1 MAAAGTQAELES
13 LWQKFSSSPS
23 LDTASIE
30 LGQRVFEARGQQLAL
45 EERIGELSVELDAA
59 DTNLDSSLV
68 HLLNQARASSIQA
81 LDSSLARF
89 DQGRILLAAI
99 SLVSVGAAT
108 VTAWLLVGNGL
119 VRPLTRL
126 SERMRGIADGDL
138 VTPVPCG
145 QGRNRRPCTHPGGF
159 QGAGPGSS
167 TIEPGGKAVR

>member
-13 LWQKFSSSPS
+13 QWQEFSSSPS

-30 LGQRVFEARGQQLAL
+30 LGQRVFKARAQQLAL

-68 HLLNQARASSIQA
+68 HLLNQARASSNQA

-89 DQGRILLAAI
+89 DQGRILLAVI
-99 SLVSVGAAT
+99 SLVIVGAAT

-126 SERMRGIADGDL
+126 SERIRGMADGDL
-138 VTPVPCG
+138 ETQCPLW
-145 QGRNRRPCTHPGGF
+145 
-159 QGAGPGSS
+159 AG
-167 TIEPGGKAVR
+167 KK